1 MSQEI
6 AHPNNAIRLDMIRDC
21 FEGAIPSSL
30 ATASLNGVPN
40 IVYISQVQYVDAEHI
55 ALTFQF
61 FNKTHHNIRE
71 NPQAVL
77 RVVNPFSG
85 NAYRLRLRYLYTE
98 TSGGLFEKMRAKLAG
113 IASHTGMSGV
123 YKLLGSDIYKVES
136 ITALSHHHHSFKPQK
151 PAGLPRLRQAAG
163 RIGQCDELSN
173 LVDTSLALLASHFGI
188 SHSMFLVLDETG
200 QRLFTCA
207 SFGYEDSATGSGVGS
222 EIVLGEG
229 VIGVAAREATS
240 IRISHM
246 TSEYAYGKAMR
257 QSAEALGQ
265 ALETAI
271 PLPGLPESRSQLA
284 LPLVNS
290 GRTLGVIFLESAQDL
305 AFDYD
310 DEDLLETFAQLIA
323 AQMQLV
329 TANKPRELPIDT
341 STLARLAQQEL
352 ADELASETTDCP
364 LADAEA
370 PTGTPVNV
378 RFFAADQSVFLG
390 EDYLIKGV
398 AGAIFWLL
406 LQEYSSQG
414 RTRFSNRE
422 LRLNPCLRLPGI
434 ADNLEARLTLL
445 QKRLAE
451 RDACVQMHKC
461 GRGRFSIQVK
471 APLTLITA

>member
-1 MSQEI
+1 MT
-6 AHPNNAIRLDMIRDC
+6 NNLNSDLVRLDAIRDC

-30 ATASLNGVPN
+30 ATASLRGIPN

-61 FNKTHHNIRE
+61 FNKTHHNIHE
-71 NPQAVL
+71 NPHAVL

-85 NAYRLRLRYLYTE
+85 NAYSLRLRYLHTE

-123 YKLLGSDIYKVES
+123 FKLLGSDIYKVES
-136 ITALSHHHHSFKPQK
+136 ITALSNHAHSFKPVK
-151 PAGLPRLRQAAG
+151 PAALPRLRQAAA
-163 RIGQCDELSN
+163 RIGQCEELSN
-173 LVDTSLALLASHFGI
+173 LVDTCLALLASHFAVT
-188 SHSMFLVLDETG
+188 HAMFLVLDETG
-200 QRLFTCA
+200 NRLFTCG
-207 SFGYEDSATGSGVGS
+207 SLGYEDAGIGS
-222 EIVLGEG
+222 EILLGEG
-229 VIGVAAREATS
+229 VIGVAAREATA

-246 TSEYAYGKAMR
+246 TSEYAYGKAIR

-265 ALETAI
+265 PLETAI
-271 PLPGLPESRSQLA
+271 PLPGLAESRSQLA

-290 GRTLGVIFLESAQDL
+290 GRTLGVIYLESEQDL

-310 DEDLLETFAQLIA
+310 DEDLLETFAQLVA

-329 TANKPRELPIDT
+329 TANKPRELPIDPSLLDVAT
-341 STLARLAQQEL
+341 REEL
-352 ADELASETTDCP
+352 ADDIALESADCP
-364 LADAEA
+364 LADNET
-370 PTGTPVNV
+370 PTGEPVTV
-378 RFFAADQSVFLG
+378 RFFPADQSLFLG
-390 EDYLIKGV
+390 DDYLIKGV

-406 LQEYSSQG
+406 VQEYCTQG

-422 LRLNPCLRLPGI
+422 LRLNPCLRLPGV

-461 GRGRFSIQVK
+461 GRGRFSIHIK
-471 APLTLITA
+471 APLTLTTA

>member
-1 MSQEI
+1 MTDQPSSDL
-6 AHPNNAIRLDMIRDC
+6 IRLDTIRDC

-30 ATASLNGVPN
+30 ATASLSGIPN
-40 IVYISQVQYVDAEHI
+40 IVYISQVQYVDADHI

-61 FNKTHHNIRE
+61 FNKTHHNIHE
-71 NPQAVL
+71 NPHAVL

-85 NAYRLRLRYLYTE
+85 NAYRLRLRYLHTE

-123 YKLLGSDIYKVES
+123 FKLLGSDIYKVES
-136 ITALSHHHHSFKPQK
+136 ITALSNHTHSFKPVK
-151 PAGLPRLRQAAG
+151 RAGLPHLRQAAV
-163 RIGQCDELSN
+163 RIGQCEELSN
-173 LVDTSLALLASHFGI
+173 LVDTCLALLASHFGVT
-188 SHSMFLVLDETG
+188 HGMFLVLDETG
-200 QRLFTCA
+200 KRLFTCG
-207 SFGYEDSATGSGVGS
+207 SLGYEDAGIGS
-222 EIVLGEG
+222 EILLGDG
-229 VIGVAAREATS
+229 VIGVAAREATA

-246 TSEYAYGKAMR
+246 TSEYAYGKAIR

-265 ALETAI
+265 PLETAI
-271 PLPGLPESRSQLA
+271 PLPGLIESRSQLA

-290 GRTLGVIFLESAQDL
+290 GRTLGVIYVESEQDL

-310 DEDLLETFAQLIA
+310 DEDLLETFAQLVA

-329 TANKPRELPIDT
+329 TANKPRELPINTNLLDAT
-341 STLARLAQQEL
+341 CEEL
-352 ADELASETTDCP
+352 ADELTAAGDCP
-364 LADAEA
+364 QTNEQT
-370 PTGTPVNV
+370 PTGEPVTV
-378 RFFAADQSVFLG
+378 RFFPADQSIFLG
-390 EDYLIKGV
+390 DDYLIKGV

-406 LQEYSSQG
+406 VQEYCTQG

-445 QKRLAE
+445 QKRLTE

-461 GRGRFSIQVK
+461 GRGRFSIHVK
-471 APLTLITA
+471 APLTLVTA

>member
-1 MSQEI
+1 MIDSELV
-6 AHPNNAIRLDMIRDC
+6 RLDTIRDC

-30 ATASLNGVPN
+30 ATASLSGIPN

-61 FNKTHHNIRE
+61 FNKTHHNIHE
-71 NPQAVL
+71 NPHAVL
-77 RVVNPFSG
+77 RVVNPFTG
-85 NAYRLRLRYLYTE
+85 NAYRLRLRYLHTE

-123 YKLLGSDIYKVES
+123 FKLLGSDIYKVES
-136 ITALSHHHHSFKPQK
+136 ITALSNHKHSFKPVK
-151 PAGLPRLRQAAG
+151 PAPLPRLRQAAA
-163 RIGQCDELSN
+163 RVSQCEELSN
-173 LVDTSLALLASHFGI
+173 LVDTSLALLASHFAVT
-188 SHSMFLVLDETG
+188 HAMFLVLDETG
-200 QRLFTCA
+200 NRLFTCG
-207 SFGYEDSATGSGVGS
+207 SFGYEDAGIGS
-222 EIVLGEG
+222 EILLGEG
-229 VIGVAAREATS
+229 VIGVAAREATA

-246 TSEYAYGKAMR
+246 TSEYAYGKAIR

-265 ALETAI
+265 ELETAI
-271 PLPGLPESRSQLA
+271 PLPGLAESRSQLA

-290 GRTLGVIFLESAQDL
+290 GRTLGVIYLESEQDL

-310 DEDLLETFAQLIA
+310 DEDLLETFAQLVA

-329 TANKPRELPIDT
+329 TANKPRELPIDP
-341 STLARLAQQEL
+341 SLLDREEL
-352 ADELASETTDCP
+352 ADDLAQESADCP
-364 LADAEA
+364 LADNE
-370 PTGTPVNV
+370 TPSGEPVTV
-378 RFFAADQSVFLG
+378 RFFPADQSVFLG
-390 EDYLIKGV
+390 DDYLIKGV

-406 LQEYSSQG
+406 VQEYSSQG

-461 GRGRFSIQVK
+461 GRGRFSIYVK
-471 APLTLITA
+471 APLVTA